1 MHSHKNGFL
10 RAGDLPQEFKN
21 VPTPQPRKVAPAAAE
36 AKSTQI
42 ILLVDDDDITRAS
55 MAARLKRL
63 GYQVL
68 EAGDGNAGLSATR
81 THRPDLLILDWM
93 MPGMDGPSLCEA
105 IRADAELKSSHILL
119 MTAHD
124 RPDQIAEGL
133 SRGADDF
140 LSKAASRQE
149 VLARVQASLRS
160 SALVREIE
168 RTRDHLN
175 VSHRLLSSKQQE
187 LESELQCAAD
197 FVRSQLPQTGI
208 PAPGLTMHWA
218 YQPSLTLGGDLFQ
231 VCQWGADTLGIYILD
246 ASGHGIAAALR
257 AIALTSFLRE
267 DNLVKAVGSYDP
279 GAIINEANRRFP
291 LTQDGEYFTLWV
303 GRLHLQSG
311 ALFYAAAGHSGAF
324 LQSRTG
330 PSQWLSSASLPLGF
344 DADATF
350 PTACTQLHGGDRLYL
365 LSDGIYEAPSSTG
378 ELWGRTRLQTA
389 LEVHHHASL
398 EQSVE
403 RTIAA
408 ARQWLDGESFPDDVA
423 LLGLELLEDSYSG
436 RAQS

>member
-1 MHSHKNGFL
+1 MSSSVPQRN
-10 RAGDLPQEFKN
+10 RPAG
-21 VPTPQPRKVAPAAAE
+21 AE
-36 AKSTQI
+36 AVKSSPI
-42 ILLVDDDDITRAS
+42 ILLVDDDEITRIS

-63 GYQVL
+63 GYHVI

-81 THRPDLLILDWM
+81 THRPDLIILDWM
-93 MPGMDGPSLCEA
+93 MPGLDGPSVCEA

-140 LSKAASRQE
+140 LSKSASRQE

-168 RTRDHLN
+168 RTRDDLD

-187 LESELQCAAD
+187 LENELQCAAD
-197 FVRSQLPQTGI
+197 FVRSQLPQPGT
-208 PAPGLTMHWA
+208 PAPGLAMHWA

-231 VCQWGADTLGIYILD
+231 VCQWGADTLGFYILD
-246 ASGHGIAAALR
+246 ASGHGVAAALR

-267 DNLVKAVGSYDP
+267 DNLAKAVGSYDP

-311 ALFYAAAGHSGAF
+311 VLFYAAAGHGGAF
-324 LQSRTG
+324 LHSTRRT
-330 PSQWLSSASLPLGF
+330 SQWLSSASFPWGF
-344 DADATF
+344 DTEATF
-350 PTACTQLHGGDRLYL
+350 DTTCTQLHVGDRLYL

-389 LEVHHHASL
+389 LQDHHHVTL

-403 RTIAA
+403 RTITE
-408 ARQWLDGESFPDDVA
+408 ARQWLGSDVFPDDVA
-423 LLGLELLEDSYSG
+423 LLGLELLEDSHPVKE
-436 RAQS
+436 AL